1 MTAVSILL
9 FKQTQ
14 AWTCI
19 DQSEY
24 SSTMARQMHGA
35 AELLDVDLP
44 VRPQLKRSAKG
55 QQ

>member
-9 FKQTQ
+9 FEQTQ
-14 AWTCI
+14 AWTGI
-19 DQSEY
+19 GQSEY
-24 SSTMARQMHGA
+24 SPTLARQMHGA
-35 AELLDVDLP
+35 AEFLDVDLP

>member
-9 FKQTQ
+9 FEQTQ
-14 AWTCI
+14 AWTGI
-19 DQSEY
+19 GQSEY
-24 SSTMARQMHGA
+24 SPTMARQMHGA

-44 VRPQLKRSAKG
+44 VRPHLKRSAKG

>member
-9 FKQTQ
+9 FEQTQ
-14 AWTCI
+14 AWACI
-19 DQSEY
+19 GQSEY
-24 SSTMARQMHGA
+24 SPMMARQMHGA
-35 AELLDVDLP
+35 VELLDVDLP